1 MQAILIAP
9 DGEEREFLSYT
20 LRQMGLT
27 VHGLA
32 GVDTAVTTLSQ
43 KTVDL
48 ILLAPNQTDSP
59 LADVKALRAVSQASL
74 LLLADWLTEGDHCDV
89 LDAGVDLVLQRPV
102 SPRIL
107 SRYTRIFLRRGGSIP
122 VGLLSPVQIGLVQL
136 DPNTRTVTTPHLGA
150 KRLTPLEF
158 RLLYLLMS
166 NPGQVIPLETIIERV
181 WGYSGDGNRELVRG
195 LVRRL
200 RRKIE
205 PDPSHPQY
213 IFNHPGL
220 GYQFKDL
227 TGF

>member
-27 VHGLA
+27 VHGLT

-59 LADVKALRAVSQASL
+59 LKDVKALRAVSQASL

-136 DPNTRTVTTPHLGA
+136 DPNTRTVTTQHLGA

-205 PDPSHPQY
+205 PDPAHPQY

-220 GYQFKDL
+220 GYRFAASD
-227 TGF
+227 

>member
-1 MQAILIAP
+1 MQVILIAP

-20 LRQMGLT
+20 LRQMGLS
-27 VHGLA
+27 VHGLS
-32 GVDTAVTTLSQ
+32 GVDTAVTTLTK

-48 ILLAPNQTDSP
+48 ILLAPNQTDLP
-59 LADVKALRAVSQASL
+59 LEDVKALRAVSQASL
-74 LLLADWLTEGDHCDV
+74 LLLVDSLSEGDHCDV
-89 LDAGVDLVLQRPV
+89 LDAGVDLVLQRPI

-107 SRYTRIFLRRGGSIP
+107 SRYARIFLRRGGSVP
-122 VGLLSPVQIGLVQL
+122 VSLLSPVQISAVQL
-136 DPNTRTVTTPHLGA
+136 DPNTRTVTTPNQGT

-205 PDPSHPQY
+205 PNPAHPQY

-220 GYQFKDL
+220 GYRFVASD
-227 TGF
+227 